1 VFARRPDGDLQFRFV
16 PDCFNAGLECGIL
29 LQTCLVFAMPTQAKP
44 GDCDDK
50 NQHKDG
56 ERSPKSALFADVAHV
71 RFLPL
76 FVFRLH
82 RYAVHF
88 ETVPLGL
95 VLENSIREPHAAP
108 GGRRGTLTNTGQEDD
123 MVRSTQKQKLFNGRD
138 FSWMQFNRRVLEEAE
153 DGANPLLERVK
164 FLAITGSNLDEYVEI
179 RQAGLMQRIEDG
191 YREQGYDGLRPDE
204 SLATLTAEIQ
214 RFVAD
219 QYRCWNDHLLPTLR
233 KQNVR
238 LLEWNDLN
246 EEQRAFA
253 QSYFQREVDP
263 LLTPIAIDPAHP
275 FPRVLNKAL
284 CLALLLRRKRK
295 TSGPLVLGVVT
306 VPRALPRFV
315 RLPAAEGVF
324 DYLLLHELIAQ
335 NLGGMYRG
343 YEVVA
348 RAGFRVT
355 RNSNLYFEEE
365 EARSLLETIRVELHN
380 RRKGDAV
387 RLEIEADADAEII
400 ERLRVNFELDE
411 DQVFRCD
418 GPLNL
423 SRLMF
428 LYGDVARPDLKFP
441 AFTPRPF
448 QLARN
453 AHDIYDELRHRD
465 ILLHHPYDSYDTVV
479 EFIENA
485 AIDPAVVTMK
495 QTLYRTSENSPMFQ
509 ALTDAAATK
518 ETTLVVELMARF
530 DEASNI
536 RWARSMED
544 AGVQVFHGVVGLKTH
559 CKLAMLV
566 RRDEDGVT
574 RRYCHLG
581 TGNYNPVT
589 ARFYTD
595 LSLLTCDPQI
605 TERVHM
611 VFNYLTAHAEINDYS
626 PLLVA
631 PLTMAESFLG
641 LIRREMDHA
650 KAGRPAHIVAK
661 MNALLEPSVIEALYA
676 ASQAGV
682 EIDLIIRGLCIL
694 RPGVKGLS
702 ENIRVRSIV
711 GRFLEHSRIFHF
723 ANGGNDEIY
732 LGSADWMPRN
742 LFERCEVVFP
752 VRDAAALARI
762 HDEILPAYLA
772 DTTKARL
779 QQADGTYV
787 RASKVLKDAPAFSS
801 QDFLMQLAEGKAD
814 LDAIPKPG
822 TVAVLA
828 AKTARPKAHRP
839 RAAAKKAHAA
849 D

>member
-1 VFARRPDGDLQFRFV
+1 
-16 PDCFNAGLECGIL
+16 
-29 LQTCLVFAMPTQAKP
+29 
-44 GDCDDK
+44 
-50 NQHKDG
+50 
-56 ERSPKSALFADVAHV
+56 
-71 RFLPL
+71 
-76 FVFRLH
+76 
-82 RYAVHF
+82 
-88 ETVPLGL
+88 
-95 VLENSIREPHAAP
+95 
-108 GGRRGTLTNTGQEDD
+108 
-123 MVRSTQKQKLFNGRD
+123 MVRTKQKQKLFTGRD
-138 FSWMQFNRRVLEEAE
+138 HSWMQFNRRVLEEAE
-153 DGANPLLERVK
+153 DPSNPLLERVK

-204 SLATLTAEIQ
+204 SLASLTGEIHT
-214 RFVAD
+214 FIEA
-219 QYRCWNDHLLPTLR
+219 QYRCWNDHLLPELR
-233 KQNVR
+233 KQGIR
-238 LLEWNDLN
+238 LLEWDELD
-246 EEQRAFA
+246 EDSRAYA
-253 QSYFQREVDP
+253 QAYFQREVDP

-295 TSGPLVLGVVT
+295 SSGPQVLGVVT

-315 RLPAAEGVF
+315 RLPAEDGKF
-324 DYLLLHELIAQ
+324 DYLLLQELIAQ

-343 YEVVA
+343 YEIQS
-348 RAGFRVT
+348 RAAFRVT

-387 RLEIEADADAEII
+387 RLEIEAGADPEIV

-411 DQVFRCD
+411 DQVFRGD
-418 GPLNL
+418 GPVNL

-428 LYGDVARPDLKFP
+428 FYSDIQRPDLKFESF
-441 AFTPRPF
+441 APRPLHLSRKSTNIF
-448 QLARN
+448 
-453 AHDIYDELRHRD
+453 DELRQHD
-465 ILLHHPYDSYDTVV
+465 IVLHHPYDSYDPVV
-479 EFIENA
+479 DFIQQGAE
-485 AIDPAVVTMK
+485 DPAVVSMK
-495 QTLYRTSENSPMFQ
+495 QTLYRTSQDSPVFS
-509 ALTDAAATK
+509 ALIEAAATK
-518 ETTLVVELMARF
+518 EATLVVELMARF

-559 CKLAMLV
+559 CKLALLV

-581 TGNYNPVT
+581 TGNYNPIT

-595 LSLLTCDPQI
+595 LSLLTCDSQI

-611 VFNYLTAHAEINDYS
+611 VFNYLTAHAEIDDYR

-641 LIRREMDHA
+641 LIRRETEHA
-650 KAGRPAHIVAK
+650 RAGRPAHIVAK
-661 MNALLEPSVIEALYA
+661 MNALLEPSVIEALYD
-676 ASQAGV
+676 ASSAGV

-694 RPGVKGLS
+694 RPGVPGMS
-702 ENIRVRSIV
+702 SRIRVRSVV

-723 ANGGNDEIY
+723 ANGGDDEIY

-742 LFERCEVVFP
+742 LFERCEVAFP
-752 VRDAAALARI
+752 VRDPAVKARI

-772 DTTKARL
+772 DTIKARI
-779 QQADGTYV
+779 QQSDGTYK
-787 RASKVLKDAPAFSS
+787 RASQVLKGEPAFSA
-801 QDFLMQLAEGKAD
+801 QDFLMKLSEGKMD
-814 LDAIPKPG
+814 IDAIPDTKRG
-822 TVAVLA
+822 TPPN
-828 AKTARPKAHRP
+828 KR
-839 RAAAKKAHAA
+839 AKKPVSEPANAA